1 MKAVTSLLFNIE
13 KSWVFFFFQDDFMS
27 PNMLP
32 NNKKITIANT
42 NLILY
47 MLDIVLKTALI

>member
-13 KSWVFFFFQDDFMS
+13 KSWVVFFFQDDFMS